1 MAGACSARAAGPTK
15 AGATH
20 LPYVRILIIGAGD
33 VGFHLAQQLAGENH
47 DVVIVE
53 VDRDRARLLQDTTD
67 ALVVEGNGASLT
79 TLEQAGIE
87 KTDLL
92 LAVTSQDEINLMA
105 CLSAAQYKVPTRIAR
120 VSKPDY
126 YDHTGIL
133 PPERLGVDLMIN
145 PEREC
150 ALETYELLQSAAA
163 TEFAQFEGG
172 VVQLI
177 GVRVKPGAP
186 VAGKRIL
193 EIGKLASDVR
203 ALVVA
208 IARNGET
215 IIPSGATRVLEG
227 DLAYILGEPRHFAK
241 VLPLAG
247 YERFNLKRVIIA
259 GGSRE
264 ALFLARLLEEHRIGC
279 TILETDRNRAV
290 KLAELLRRSLI
301 LHGDATD
308 LELLEME
315 GIGDADGF
323 VAFTGSDETN
333 LLSCLLAKNLGARK
347 VVSLIDRFDY
357 IPLVSRVGV
366 DAAVSPRLAAVNAI
380 LRFVRRGSVLAV
392 ATLKGTTAQGIEFDV
407 SPRFPWAGRPLQE
420 LEFPEGSLIGAII
433 RGDQVIIASGRDALR
448 IGDRVIVFVLPSVL
462 REIERIFA

>member
-1 MAGACSARAAGPTK
+1 M
-15 AGATH
+15 
-20 LPYVRILIIGAGD
+20 RILIIGAGD
-33 VGFHLAQQLAGENH
+33 VGFHLAQQLAREDH
-47 DVVIVE
+47 DVTVIE
-53 VDRDRARLLQDTTD
+53 QDRARARATED
-67 ALVVEGNGASLT
+67 ALDGLVIEGNGASLV

-87 KTDLL
+87 RADLV

-105 CLSAAQYKVPTRIAR
+105 CLSAAQYKVPKRIAR

-150 ALETYELLQSAAA
+150 ALETYQLLQSAAA

-172 VVQLI
+172 LVQLI

-186 VAGKRIL
+186 VAGKRLL
-193 EIGKLASDVR
+193 EIGKLAPDVR

-208 IARNGET
+208 VARNGQT
-215 IIPSGATRVLEG
+215 IIPSGATRIEAG
-227 DLAYILGEPRHFAK
+227 DLTFIMGQASHLTD
-241 VLPLAG
+241 VLTLAG
-247 YERFNLKRVIIA
+247 YDRFNLRRVIIA

-264 ALFLARLLEEHRIGC
+264 AWFLARLLEEHRIEC
-279 TILETDRNRAV
+279 TILESDRARAV
-290 KLAELLRRSLI
+290 NLAERLRRSLI

-333 LLSCLLAKNLGARK
+333 LLSCLLAKSLGTRK

-380 LRFVRRGSVLAV
+380 LSYVRRGSVLAV
-392 ATLKGTTAQGIEFDV
+392 ATLKGTRAEGIEFDV
-407 SPRFPWAGRPLQE
+407 SARFPFAGQPLASVR
-420 LEFPEGSLIGAII
+420 FPTGSLIGAIV
-433 RGDQVIIASGRDALR
+433 RGEQVIIPHGADEIRV
-448 IGDRVIVFVLPSVL
+448 GDRVIVFVLPEVIRQVEAL
-462 REIERIFA
+462 FA